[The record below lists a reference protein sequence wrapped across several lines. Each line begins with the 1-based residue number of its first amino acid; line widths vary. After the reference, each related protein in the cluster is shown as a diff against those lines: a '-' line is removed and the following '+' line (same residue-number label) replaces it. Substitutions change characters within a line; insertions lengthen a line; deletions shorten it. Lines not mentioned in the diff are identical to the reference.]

1 MQGDTKGYKIGDQ
14 YETYF
19 LTFTVV
25 GWVDVFTR
33 QECRDIIID
42 SFKYCQKNKGL
53 IINAYVVMSSHIHL
67 ICRAVDGSEG
77 LSGIIRDFKKFT
89 SKKLLEFILN
99 DTKESRKEWMKVVFQ
114 YHAKYNSN
122 NTKYQVWQQKNQ
134 PKVLLNPKFI
144 SQKLTYIHNN
154 PVVENIVE
162 KQEDYLY
169 SSARNYLE
177 IDNYILEVEL
187 IDFGSTEGY
196 IPR

>member
-1 MQGDTKGYKIGDQ
+1 
-14 YETYF
+14 
-19 LTFTVV
+19 
-25 GWVDVFTR
+25 
-33 QECRDIIID
+33 
-42 SFKYCQKNKGL
+42 
-53 IINAYVVMSSHIHL
+53 MSSHIHL
-67 ICRAVDGSEG
+67 ICRAEEGSEG
-77 LSGIIRDFKKFT
+77 LSSIIRDFKKFT
-89 SKKLLEFILN
+89 SSKLLEFILN
-99 DTKESRKEWMKVVFQ
+99 DTKESRKEWMKIVFQ